1 MSSEAWKD
9 TGDCSECRRRKY
21 CKSECK
27 RSKLRLKELLRT
39 TEIAVIGECSDQKV
53 EAVYEQ
59 CRKLAMHSTFS
70 VRAVVSVLCAQSRA
84 RKLSI
89 AIAVKDMD
97 KRLQEA
103 TVKGL

>member
-1 MSSEAWKD
+1 M
-9 TGDCSECRRRKY
+9 
-21 CKSECK
+21 
-27 RSKLRLKELLRT
+27 
-39 TEIAVIGECSDQKV
+39 IGECSDQKV